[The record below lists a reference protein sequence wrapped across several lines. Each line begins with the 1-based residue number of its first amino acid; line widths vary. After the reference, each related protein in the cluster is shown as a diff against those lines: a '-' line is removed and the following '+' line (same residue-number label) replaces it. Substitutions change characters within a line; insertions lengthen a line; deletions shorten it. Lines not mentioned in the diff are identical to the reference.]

1 MEENTVM
8 NEVLENTEEVVE
20 KKGFDPKVGL
30 VVGGIMAAGA
40 AIGVVATKF
49 VPKAINWGKGLFKK
63 KTDEAETETEFQEMA
78 EEVEEVLETEKKTK
92 KKK

>member
-40 AIGVVATKF
+40 AVGVVATKV
-49 VPKAINWGKGLFKK
+49 VPKVINWGKGLFKK
-63 KTDEAETETEFQEMA
+63 KTTEAEETETE
-78 EEVEEVLETEKKTK
+78 VEETVEETETEEKPKTK